1 MLQCPLGTARA
12 GNWAVCAPRGTR
24 GKTKAA
30 VSHPPTRSVLTG
42 FLCCPPQ
49 RQGRNV
55 QPGRIPLL
63 SVPIGHPSGWP
74 VPEESVNEVAGRA
87 RSAQPPDPSQDAVG
101 DSASFPNCKL
111 PGNIREALGKG
122 WICHSPCDLS
132 QVPLTESESCVLL
145 L

>member
-1 MLQCPLGTARA
+1 MFRRPLGMARA
-12 GNWAVCAPRGTR
+12 GKRAVCAPRGTR

-63 SVPIGHPSGWP
+63 SVPLGHHSGWP

-87 RSAQPPDPSQDAVG
+87 RSAQPPARMQSGILPPSQT
-101 DSASFPNCKL
+101 ASY
-111 PGNIREALGKG
+111 
-122 WICHSPCDLS
+122 
-132 QVPLTESESCVLL
+132 
-145 L
+145 